1 MARVAVIGAGAV
13 GGAVA
18 AWLAREHEVAL
29 CVRTPVAALAVDTP
43 LGPIHAEPAVLTD
56 TAGAW
61 PADWVLAVTKTYD
74 SEAAARWLPGLMGP
88 ETRLA
93 VLQNG
98 VEHRARFRGKVSDD
112 RLVPCIVDIPAER
125 SAPGVILQ
133 RRTGTILVP
142 DDAAGQ
148 AFVALF
154 GATPIAVSTTGD
166 FVTAAWRKLA
176 INCAGIVNALTL
188 RPAEVAND
196 PGVAEAMRG
205 LVRECVAV
213 GRAEGAVMPD
223 TLPDEVVEHYRN
235 SDPQSLN
242 SLHADRLAGR
252 TMEIDARNG
261 VIARLGERHGID
273 APLNRALAALLAA
286 MR

>member
-1 MARVAVIGAGAV
+1 MARVAVIGPGAV

-29 CVRTPVAALAVDTP
+29 CVRTPVSVLAVDTP
-43 LGPIHAEPAVLTD
+43 LGPIHAEPVVLTD
-56 TAGAW
+56 TVNAW

-88 ETRLA
+88 GTRVA

-98 VEHRARFRGKVSDD
+98 VEHRARFRRKVRDEA
-112 RLVPCIVDIPAER
+112 LVPCIVDIPAER
-125 SAPGVILQ
+125 STPGVILQ

-142 DDAAGQ
+142 DDEAGR
-148 AFVALF
+148 AFVDLF
-154 GATPIAVSTTGD
+154 GATPIGVSTTGD
-166 FVTAAWRKLA
+166 FTTAAWRKLA
-176 INCAGIVNALTL
+176 INCAGIVNAITL
-188 RPAEVAND
+188 RPAEVSND
-196 PGVAEAMRG
+196 PEVAEAMRG

-242 SLHADRLAGR
+242 SIHADRIAGR

-261 VIARLGERHGID
+261 VIARLGEKHGID
-273 APLNRALAALLAA
+273 APLNRMVAALAAA